1 VAVIYAPPL
10 QGVCGADALTPSKW
24 ELLGVIA
31 ISVVVVVEIHT
42 AMRRYLGLEPPVG
55 AHAFGSGVQL
65 MEQGRLSGRMAE

>member
-1 VAVIYAPPL
+1 MIYAPPL

-42 AMRRYLGLEPPVG
+42 AMRRYLGLEPPVS